1 MPNKT
6 IVALLFPVMCAAAIG
21 FLLSAYVHVGSYAG
35 LPIPPLFMSLHMGIF
50 IVWLPTVL
58 VSNQMVDGARRKD
71 FWRIALRGAPVWMQN
86 GFYILFGYA
95 ILNFIASFVVGLN
108 IMRTFSGH
116 WMFFYGSAFAVL
128 YSARHTEVWQR
139 RCPLGHKVAADA
151 RYCEKCGS
159 PLAD

>member
-35 LPIPPLFMSLHMGIF
+35 MPIPPLFMSLHMGIF

-71 FWRIALRGAPVWMQN
+71 FWRIALRGAPEWMQK

-95 ILNFIASFVVGLN
+95 MLNFFASFVLGLN
-108 IMRTFSGH
+108 IMRAFSGH
-116 WMFFYGSAFAVL
+116 WMFFYGTAFAVL
-128 YSARHTEVWQR
+128 YSARHTQVWQR

-151 RYCEKCGS
+151 TFCETCGNR
-159 PLAD
+159 LVD